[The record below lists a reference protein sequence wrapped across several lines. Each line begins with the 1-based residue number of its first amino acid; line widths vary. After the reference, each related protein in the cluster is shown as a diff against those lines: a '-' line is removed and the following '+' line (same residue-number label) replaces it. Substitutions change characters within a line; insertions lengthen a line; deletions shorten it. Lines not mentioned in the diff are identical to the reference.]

1 MALSTSGPSKLT
13 KRLHCCRTWTVQLYS
28 PVAPM
33 WPRAIHASLGRL
45 ESTTQTHLNRFSYF
59 CTAHGRVLSG
69 MSFRLKIAPSHGAI
83 WTGNTKDIKRRGRRV
98 QLVVACCHQEVLLH
112 RGLIMA
118 SRNTEALMFATI
130 LVVFV
135 LEVATNTGKNN
146 SRISTFYL
154 TQVAHYVFHCAVHFC
169 KYCSVRV
176 RVSQS

>member
-1 MALSTSGPSKLT
+1 
-13 KRLHCCRTWTVQLYS
+13 
-28 PVAPM
+28 
-33 WPRAIHASLGRL
+33 
-45 ESTTQTHLNRFSYF
+45 
-59 CTAHGRVLSG
+59 
-69 MSFRLKIAPSHGAI
+69 
-83 WTGNTKDIKRRGRRV
+83 
-98 QLVVACCHQEVLLH
+98 
-112 RGLIMA
+112 MA

-135 LEVATNTGKNN
+135 LEVATNTGRRTFSPWATNTGKNN